1 MKNLWQVLGGILIA
15 LASVGLLL
23 GGLSLSMVEGNLS
36 TAPAP
41 VSTDTATS
49 FEISTP
55 TFTFTSTVT
64 ANLTPTFSSTLQT
77 FTPRA
82 DTATSLPPTWTASLT
97 AASTNCQVP
106 SGWLAYIVQSG
117 DTLDKLAARYQT
129 SSAELKRGNCLLTTD
144 LLPGSVIYVPPAPT
158 RTSAPTHTPVPCR
171 PPQGWIASYIVQ
183 PGDTLFRLSQS
194 FGITVAELQRA
205 NCMGNNTLLHTGQVL
220 YVPPWATHTP
230 TFTMP
235 GLATAT
241 PLPTDTPTYGLPTD
255 TPADT
260 WTSTP
265 TPTLE
270 IPTDTPTPTPTPT
283 WTPTP

>member
-1 MKNLWQVLGGILIA
+1 MKTLWQVLGGILIA
-15 LASVGLLL
+15 LASLGLLL
-23 GGLSLSMVEGNLS
+23 GGLSLSMVEGNMS

-41 VSTDTATS
+41 VSTDTVTIADTSTATFPS
-49 FEISTP
+49 
-55 TFTFTSTVT
+55 TSTVT
-64 ANLTPTFSSTLQT
+64 ANLTPTFSPTLQT
-77 FTPRA
+77 FTPQA

-97 AASTNCQVP
+97 ASPSVNCP
-106 SGWLAYIVQSG
+106 PPPGWLAYIVQSG
-117 DTLDKLAARYQT
+117 DTLDKLAARYRT
-129 SSAELKRGNCLLTTD
+129 SSAELKRANCLLTTT
-144 LLPGSVIYVPPAPT
+144 LLPGAILYVPPAPT
-158 RTSAPTHTPVPCR
+158 QTPVPCR
-171 PPQGWIASYIVQ
+171 PTQGWIASYIVQ

-194 FGITVAELQRA
+194 FGITVAELQRG

-220 YVPPWATHTP
+220 FVPPWATHTP
-230 TFTMP
+230 TPTIP

-241 PLPTDTPTYGLPTD
+241 PLTDTPTSGLPTD

-283 WTPTP
+283 ETPTP